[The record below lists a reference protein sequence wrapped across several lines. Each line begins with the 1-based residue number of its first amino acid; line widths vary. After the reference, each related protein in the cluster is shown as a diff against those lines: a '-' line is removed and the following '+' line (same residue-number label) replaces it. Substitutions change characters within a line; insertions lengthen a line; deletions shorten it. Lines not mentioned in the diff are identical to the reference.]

1 MSFEDYECPNCGA
14 DLELQ
19 QGFDPDKG
27 YWTCTVCGQQLF
39 GDDEDEASSSRC
51 FPGVVWHCDG
61 CDAVLNNQ
69 DGFDDWD
76 STWICTECGHLN
88 YIDESEIGN
97 GPGHSS
103 DGSLLGNIASI
114 LGNVADM
121 VGVASAVAAAVR
133 DDGSKSSQS
142 HRCDSDAD
150 GDDDDDTDEHES
162 ETVEKDAKAT
172 DKATHERE
180 SVPKASSKANSK
192 TGLKT
197 LVLAYA
203 LILIL
208 LLAAVFHPSEFG
220 VALKETGDALIAW
233 GALLFKLLM
242 SAVDGISGCFK

>member
-1 MSFEDYECPNCGA
+1 MSFGDYECPNCGA

-39 GDDEDEASSSRC
+39 GDDEDEASSSRR

-69 DGFDDWD
+69 DGFDDCD

-88 YIDESEIGN
+88 HIDESEIGN

-103 DGSLLGNIASI
+103 DGSLLGNIAGI

-121 VGVASAVAAAVR
+121 VGVVSAVAAAAR
-133 DDGSKSSQS
+133 DDGGKSSQG
-142 HRCDSDAD
+142 HRCASDAD
-150 GDDDDDTDEHES
+150 GGDDGDIDEHES
-162 ETVEKDAKAT
+162 ETVEKDAKVT
-172 DKATHERE
+172 DETAHERE
-180 SVPKASSKANSK
+180 SVSKASSKADSK
-192 TGLKT
+192 TGSKAPV
-197 LVLAYA
+197 LVYA

-208 LLAAVFHPSEFG
+208 LLAAVFYPSEFG
-220 VALKETGDALIAW
+220 VALKETGGAIIAW
-233 GALLFKLLM
+233 GTLLFKLLM
-242 SAVDGISGCFK
+242 SAVNGILGCFK